1 MDNKDLNENEFNG
14 IISFDAEEITKND
27 EENSTEVNSEA
38 VEENVEENVSD
49 LSDENK
55 DGYDLVFDENITDDL
70 LSEIFDDDN
79 PKSKKKNKAVKTEK
93 TEKAPKSKKPTKKKV
108 EMKKTFLS
116 ELFDWVEII
125 VLSAAFVL
133 VLFTFVMRLAVVD
146 GPSMENTLHDDE
158 MLIISG
164 LFYTPEN
171 NDIIVFNSPNFKEP
185 IVKRVIA
192 TAGQTVDIDF
202 ENWKVTV
209 DGKVL
214 DEPYVKKTYDFMK
227 ASDVGFPLTV
237 PEGYVF
243 VMGDNRNDSLDSRS
257 SLIGLV
263 DERYI
268 LGEVKMRLFPFNK
281 FGIVD

>member
-27 EENSTEVNSEA
+27 EENNTEVNSEV
-38 VEENVEENVSD
+38 VEESVDKAVAD
-49 LSDENK
+49 DSDENQ
-55 DGYDLVFDENITDDL
+55 DDYNLVFDENITDDL
-70 LSEIFDDDN
+70 LSEIFDNDN
-79 PKSKKKNKAVKTEK
+79 PKSKKKNKTVK
-93 TEKAPKSKKPTKKKV
+93 TEKAPKNKKPTKKKV
-108 EMKKTFLS
+108 ETKKTFLS

-133 VLFTFVMRLAVVD
+133 ILFTFVMRLAVVD

-202 ENWKVTV
+202 ANWKVTV

-214 DEPYVKKTYDFMK
+214 DETYVKKTYDFMK

-268 LGEVKMRLFPFNK
+268 LGEVKIRLFPFDK
-281 FGIVD
+281 FGKVD